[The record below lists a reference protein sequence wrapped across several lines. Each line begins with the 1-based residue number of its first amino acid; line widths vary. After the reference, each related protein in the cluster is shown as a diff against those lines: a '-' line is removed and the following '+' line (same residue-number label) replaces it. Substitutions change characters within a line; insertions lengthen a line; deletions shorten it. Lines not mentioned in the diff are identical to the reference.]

1 MEKNLLVSA
10 SPHIRDPITTRR
22 IMLDVVIALT
32 PAALCGIYYFGL
44 KAALLIAVCIVSCV
58 LFEYIVVKIRK
69 KPTSI
74 GDCSAIVTGLLL
86 ALSLPPG
93 LPVWMAVLGC
103 FIAIVVIKQLFGG
116 IGYNFINPALGA
128 RVFLTV
134 SFAQAMTTWIEP
146 GPDAISSV
154 TPLLIMKQGAQ
165 AAGAELPGMWD
176 LILGNIG
183 GCIGETSV
191 VALFIG
197 GIWLLARTVITWHI
211 PVIYMGTVAFLT
223 WMLGGEGLFTGNFLL
238 HLVTGGLMLGAIFMA
253 TDYTTTPMTKKG
265 CMLFAVGC
273 GLVTS
278 VIRLYGALPEGV
290 SFAILFMNLFVP
302 LIDRY
307 TIPKNFGG
315 AIKK

>member
-10 SPHIRDPITTRR
+10 SPHIRDHITTRR

-32 PAALCGIYYFGL
+32 PAALSGIYFFGW

-58 LFEYIVVKIRK
+58 VFEYIMVKIRK
-69 KPTSI
+69 KPLSI

-93 LPVWMAVLGC
+93 LPVWMAILGC

-128 RVFLTV
+128 RVFMII
-134 SFAQAMTTWIEP
+134 SFAQAMTTWVEP
-146 GPDAISSV
+146 GLDAVSSA
-154 TPLLIMKQGAQ
+154 TPLAIMKQAE
-165 AAGAELPGMWD
+165 AGAVLPDMSD
-176 LILGNIG
+176 MLLGNIG

-191 VALFIG
+191 IALLIG
-197 GIWLLARTVITWHI
+197 AVWLLARTVITWHI
-211 PVIYMGTVAFLT
+211 PVFYLGSVALLT
-223 WMLGGEGLFTGNFLL
+223 WMLGGEGVFNGNPLL
-238 HLVTGGLMLGAIFMA
+238 HLVTGGLLLGAVYMA

-265 CMLFAVGC
+265 SIIFAIGC
-273 GLVTS
+273 GVVTS

-290 SFAILFMNLFVP
+290 SFAILFMNLLVP

>member
-10 SPHIRDPITTRR
+10 SPHIRDHITTRR

-32 PAALCGIYYFGL
+32 PAALSGIYFFGW

-58 LFEYIVVKIRK
+58 VFEYIMVKIRK
-69 KPTSI
+69 KPLSI

-86 ALSLPPG
+86 ALSLTPG
-93 LPVWMAVLGC
+93 LPVWMAILGC

-128 RVFLTV
+128 RVFMII
-134 SFAQAMTTWIEP
+134 SFAQAMTTWVEP
-146 GPDAISSV
+146 GLDAVSSA
-154 TPLLIMKQGAQ
+154 TPLAIMKQAE
-165 AAGAELPGMWD
+165 AGAVLPDMSD
-176 LILGNIG
+176 MLLGNIG

-191 VALFIG
+191 IALLIG
-197 GIWLLARTVITWHI
+197 AVWLLARTVITWHI
-211 PVIYMGTVAFLT
+211 PVFYLGSVALLT
-223 WMLGGEGLFTGNFLL
+223 WMLGGEGVFNGNPLL
-238 HLVTGGLMLGAIFMA
+238 HLVTGGLLLGAVYMA

-265 CMLFAVGC
+265 SIIFAIGC
-273 GLVTS
+273 GVVTS

-290 SFAILFMNLFVP
+290 SFAILFMNLLVP